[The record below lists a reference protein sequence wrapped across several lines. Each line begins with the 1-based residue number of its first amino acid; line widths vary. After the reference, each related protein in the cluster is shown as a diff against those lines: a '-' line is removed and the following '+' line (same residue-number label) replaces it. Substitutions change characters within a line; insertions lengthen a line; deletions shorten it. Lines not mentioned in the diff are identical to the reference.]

1 MEISMLVVGSLS
13 LLGFALGFLSG
24 ALYALSSVRKA
35 IEGTKR
41 VRR

>member
-24 ALYALSSVRKA
+24 TLYALSSVRRA
-35 IEGTKR
+35 IEGSKR
-41 VRR
+41 GR

>member
-1 MEISMLVVGSLS
+1 MDVIMLVIGSLS

-24 ALYALSSVRKA
+24 SLYALSSVRRA